1 MNRSEKLFEKWTE
14 MNEAAEMAILA
25 YDAGR
30 REAGM
35 RQMKKIWQEFQILFA
50 EEEDRLCL
58 QDAYGDMMSLMLNR
72 MYVELEESEKEDEL
86 WDFCRRVCELFRAGE
101 VWREDQALYI
111 GRFLQKQ
118 GKLEECDRWLESCRK
133 EEPENPIYLAELAG
147 CKVLMKKPEKALAL
161 LEDGLIQYP
170 KCSYISRSF
179 YRKAEALYRQLG
191 HLDQADICCKRMK
204 EFEK

>member
-1 MNRSEKLFEKWTE
+1 MT
-14 MNEAAEMAILA
+14 
-25 YDAGR
+25 
-30 REAGM
+30 
-35 RQMKKIWQEFQILFA
+35 KIWQEFQILFA
-50 EEEDRLCL
+50 QKEDRALL
-58 QDAYGDMMSLMLNR
+58 QGGYRETMSLLLNR
-72 MYVELEESEKEDEL
+72 MYLEIAEANDEDEL
-86 WDFCRRVCELFRAGE
+86 WDFCSRVCELFRADE

-161 LEDGLIQYP
+161 LEAGLIQYP

-179 YRKAEALYRQLG
+179 YRKAEALYRQLDR
-191 HLDQADICCKRMK
+191 LDQADICCKRMK